1 MPRQLRMVRPDLKDL
16 PDIDLPKGYNLRSYC
31 KGDALH
37 WANIITDSFGG
48 KARTAQDTRREII
61 DRDVFDPNGLFFV
74 TYNDIPVGTACS
86 WRQSVHETQVGYVH
100 MVGVLGEH
108 TGKKLGRW
116 VSLAVLH
123 FFQDNGFIC
132 AMLDTDDFRFPAIKT
147 YLNLGFLPVYV
158 DNTQSERWE
167 NICIK
172 MNIPS
177 MSKRIEHLKESFPP
191 ELWEKVS
198 Q

>member
-1 MPRQLRMVRPDLKDL
+1 MQRQLRMVRPNLIDL
-16 PDIDLPKGYNLRSYC
+16 PDITLPEGYNLRTYR

-37 WANIITDSFGG
+37 WANIITDAFGG

-61 DRDVFDPNGLFFV
+61 NRVVFDPNGLFFV

-86 WRQSVHETQVGYVH
+86 WRESAYETQAGYVH

-108 TGKKLGRW
+108 TGKKLGRC

-123 FFQDNGFIC
+123 YFKDNGFIC
-132 AMLDTDDFRFPAIKT
+132 AMLDTDDFRLPAIKT

-158 DNTQSERWE
+158 DNTQSDRWE
-167 NICIK
+167 NICTK
-172 MNIPS
+172 MNIPA
-177 MSKRIEHLKESFPP
+177 MSKQIEQLKESFPT

-198 Q
+198 H